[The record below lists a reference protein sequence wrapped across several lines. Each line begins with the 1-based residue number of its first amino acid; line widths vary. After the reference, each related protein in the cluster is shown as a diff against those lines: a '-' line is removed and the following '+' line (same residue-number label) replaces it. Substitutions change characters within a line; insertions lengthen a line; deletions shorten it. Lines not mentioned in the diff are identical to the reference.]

1 MGNYS
6 KIFSR
11 SLTRAVSADPD
22 RFFSQFY
29 DRFIP
34 SSPEVTALFEGVDM
48 KRQRKIIEASLAYM
62 SEFAAFLTKTDPLER
77 LAERHS
83 RRGIDVDPGS
93 LRSLARHARRDG
105 PGIGPR
111 VQRRSRPRMARGD
124 VARHRVHEGALLIA
138 DRRTPHRNPHDENR
152 HRSDLR
158 VPLKCDRTSQF
169 DLRSAA
175 PRLVRGP
182 RHRN

>member
-6 KIFSR
+6 RVFSR
-11 SLTRAVSADPD
+11 SLTRAVAADPD

-83 RRGIDVDPGS
+83 RRGIDVAPALYEVWLDMLVETVRESDPEYSDEVG
-93 LRSLARHARRDG
+93 LAWRVVMS
-105 PGIGPR
+105 PGIAF
-111 VQRRSRPRMARGD
+111 MKA
-124 VARHRVHEGALLIA
+124 HY
-138 DRRTPHRNPHDENR
+138 
-152 HRSDLR
+152 
-158 VPLKCDRTSQF
+158 
-169 DLRSAA
+169 
-175 PRLVRGP
+175 
-182 RHRN
+182 

>member
-83 RRGIDVDPGS
+83 RRGIDVDPALYEVWLDMLVETVRESDPEYSDEVG
-93 LRSLARHARRDG
+93 LAWRVVMS
-105 PGIGPR
+105 PGIAF
-111 VQRRSRPRMARGD
+111 MKA
-124 VARHRVHEGALLIA
+124 HY
-138 DRRTPHRNPHDENR
+138 
-152 HRSDLR
+152 
-158 VPLKCDRTSQF
+158 
-169 DLRSAA
+169 
-175 PRLVRGP
+175 
-182 RHRN
+182 